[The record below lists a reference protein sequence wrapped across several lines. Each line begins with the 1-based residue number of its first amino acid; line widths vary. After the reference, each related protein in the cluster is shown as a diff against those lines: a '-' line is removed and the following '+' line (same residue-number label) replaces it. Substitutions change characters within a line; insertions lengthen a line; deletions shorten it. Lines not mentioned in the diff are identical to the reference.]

1 MTAVKICG
9 ITDSENLRAALDA
22 GANYIGFVFYKD
34 SPRNIDPQVAWK
46 LSREIPDDVT
56 AVGLFVNP
64 TDKELNA
71 ALSTVKLGLIQLHG
85 DESTMR
91 IVEIKASYGLPV
103 MKAIRIN
110 NESDLEE
117 VKKFEKSADWLL
129 FDAKINGQ
137 HGGTGKSFDWNLLK
151 DRKFLK
157 PWMLSGG
164 LNAGNVAEV
173 LNILHPDA
181 VDVSSGV
188 EKERGV
194 KDPAK
199 IREFIGTVKN
209 GKGQ

>member
-9 ITDSENLRAALDA
+9 ITDTENLRAALDA
-22 GANYIGFVFYKD
+22 GAKYIGFVFYKD

-71 ALSTVKLGLIQLHG
+71 VLSSVKLGIIQLHG
-85 DESTMR
+85 DEDPMR
-91 IVEIKASYGLPV
+91 IVEIKASYGLPI
-103 MKAIRIN
+103 MKALRIGDAD
-110 NESDLEE
+110 DLENIP
-117 VKKFEKSADWLL
+117 KFEKCADWLL
-129 FDAKINGQ
+129 FDAKIDGQ
-137 HGGTGKSFDWNLLK
+137 QGGTGKTFDWNLLK
-151 DRKFLK
+151 DRKFYK
-157 PWMLSGG
+157 PWMVSGG
-164 LNAGNVAEV
+164 LNAGNVAQA

-188 EKERGV
+188 EKERGQ

-199 IREFIGTVKN
+199 IREFIEAVKN
-209 GKGQ
+209 G